1 MGHSD
6 PLRAQ
11 LTRSSTFET
20 AYSTLLE
27 VGVEPERIS
36 STPSSLVSC

>member
-1 MGHSD
+1 MGQSD

-27 VGVEPERIS
+27 VGAAWPAISS
-36 STPSSLVSC
+36 STPSSRVN